1 MLGAKSGY
9 AASLFRKHLRN
20 AYDLSIS
27 EPPEAKTLNG
37 LRKLSD
43 TRLQKQS
50 ADKAEPVRIG
60 AKVASVQAQSGIE
73 TLTGYAARE
82 LAPAAG

>member
-1 MLGAKSGY
+1 
-9 AASLFRKHLRN
+9 
-20 AYDLSIS
+20 
-27 EPPEAKTLNG
+27 